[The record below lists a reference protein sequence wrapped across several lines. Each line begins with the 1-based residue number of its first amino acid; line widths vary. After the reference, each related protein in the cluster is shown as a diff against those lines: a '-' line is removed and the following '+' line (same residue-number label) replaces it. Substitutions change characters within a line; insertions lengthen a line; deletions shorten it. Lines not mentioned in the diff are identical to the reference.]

1 MLNELLRG
9 EHFYKFFQC
18 PHWIWYD
25 IYGDAKQKKHVPP
38 LLEMIYKGKMI
49 SGETILKNH
58 KKFEEIKPE
67 LFRDLDEAFMATLEM
82 MKQGKNIY
90 HGVLM
95 SENWVGIP
103 DLLEARPGKSEFGD
117 WEYIVYDA
125 QSSLELRD
133 ENKFQLIFYSLILER
148 LQGKRP
154 KEAYV
159 IDPQG
164 NERSF
169 LVEDF
174 VEQFHLT
181 RLQIEKI
188 LNGEKPAP
196 FLKSGCKKT
205 PWYSLCMEET
215 KGCNDVS
222 LIYKLSQADQ
232 RRLYD
237 ISIMTVQDMA
247 NADVND
253 LQTKLE
259 DWPFDKLVRFNNQ
272 AKVLISNE
280 PMVTRKP
287 EFPEV
292 KHEVYFDI
300 ESDPTRDIDYLLG
313 MVVVTLPDVDLP
325 DADIEPAFGN
335 QGHTRQR
342 DDQRSAEDNIGTGAY
357 KYFFAK
363 NKEEEPEIWKQFLDF
378 LVTLEDFVIYH
389 YAYYE
394 RQVFDRLVL
403 RYGAPATLVNKFR
416 ENTIDLHLKVVES
429 VILPLYFYSLKDVAK
444 YFGYKWNVPDAGGAE
459 SVVWFSEWLD
469 KGGNEILKKILKYN
483 EDDVRATLLIK
494 EWLSQHKPT
503 KKKEKLDLPEE

>member
-1 MLNELLRG
+1 MPTETLRA

-38 LLEMIYKGKMI
+38 LLDMIYKGKMVGAE
-49 SGETILKNH
+49 SVLKNH

-117 WEYIVYDA
+117 WEYVVYDA

-154 KEAYV
+154 KEAYT

-188 LNGEKPAP
+188 LDGQKPPP
-196 FLKSGCKKT
+196 FLKSGCKRT
-205 PWYSLCMEET
+205 PWYSLCIEET
-215 KGCNDVS
+215 RGCNDVS

-237 ISIMTVQDMA
+237 IGITTVGDMA

-253 LQTKLE
+253 LQSKLE
-259 DWPFDKLVRFNNQ
+259 DWSFDKLVRFNNQ
-272 AKVLISNE
+272 AKVLISGE
-280 PMVTRKP
+280 PMITRKP

-300 ESDPTRDIDYLLG
+300 ESDPTKDIDYLLG
-313 MVVVTLPDVDLP
+313 IVVKDTTKSS
-325 DADIEPAFGN
+325 EP
-335 QGHTRQR
+335 
-342 DDQRSAEDNIGTGAY
+342 EY
-357 KYFFAK
+357 KYFLAK
-363 NKEEEPEIWKQFLDF
+363 NKEEEPEIWKKFLDF

-389 YAYYE
+389 YAFYE

-403 RYGAPATLVNKFR
+403 RYGAPSTLVNKFK

-429 VILPLYFYSLKDVAK
+429 VVLPLYFYSLKDVAK
-444 YFGYKWNVPDAGGAE
+444 YFGYKWNSPDAGGAE

-469 KGGNEILKKILKYN
+469 KKDDSILKKILKYN

-494 EWLSQHKPT
+494 EWLSQHKPQ
-503 KKKEKLDLPEE
+503 KRREKLNFPEE

>member
-1 MLNELLRG
+1 MPTEPLRA

-25 IYGDAKQKKHVPP
+25 IYGDAKIKKHVPP
-38 LLEMIYKGKMI
+38 LLDMIYKGKMV
-49 SGETILKNH
+49 GVQTLKNH

-95 SENWVGIP
+95 SENWVGMP

-117 WEYIVYDA
+117 WEYVVYDA

-154 KEAYV
+154 KEAYA

-181 RLQIEKI
+181 RLQIEKM
-188 LNGEKPAP
+188 LDGQKPPP
-196 FLKSGCKKT
+196 FLKSGCKRT
-205 PWYSLCMEET
+205 PWYSLCVEET
-215 KGCNDVS
+215 RGCNDVS
-222 LIYKLSQADQ
+222 LIFKLSQADQ

-237 ISIMTVQDMA
+237 IGITTVQDMA

-272 AKVLISNE
+272 AKALISNE
-280 PMVTRKP
+280 PMITRKP
-287 EFPEV
+287 EFPDV
-292 KHEVYFDI
+292 KHEIYFDI

-313 MVVVTLPDVDLP
+313 VVVKDTSKNS
-325 DADIEPAFGN
+325 EP
-335 QGHTRQR
+335 
-342 DDQRSAEDNIGTGAY
+342 EY

-363 NKEEEPEIWKQFLDF
+363 SKEEEPKMWKEFLDF

-403 RYGAPATLVNKFR
+403 RYGAPATLVNKFK

-429 VILPLYFYSLKDVAK
+429 VVLPLYFYSLKDVAK

-469 KGGNEILKKILKYN
+469 KKDDSILKKILKYN

-494 EWLSQHKPT
+494 EWLAEQKPR
-503 KKKEKLDLPEE
+503 KKKEKLDSPEE